1 MEDLSPTSSNS
12 LSAVEEEDEEF
23 YERIEAP
30 KFVDFTIPDRR
41 PDDRAWFC
49 ARIGCDQNHEEVDPD
64 ELYRSFVLRVMAAR
78 SPNIRF
84 QRALNKQ
91 SSRANTKCP
100 QSAPSKSVKN
110 AISRM
115 SAMNSVPEKLAMAK
129 LKRHPITSLRETLI
143 QRKARAPT
151 LVNEKAQTTPMNNCS
166 QTKYLK
172 EPTAVVDSKNKT
184 MMKKLFLHTPMR
196 KGVLDKTPCSEI
208 CSEMKKKVNIDSE
221 TKGTQQGSFAMSSE
235 KCKGSSDA
243 SKRMNVTG
251 SKNYCHKIRKEAV
264 QNEWRNVGIGVGEN
278 NIVLVG
284 SDLVGLIKPSK
295 HEVQYT
301 NLNSS
306 NGVVNEIKI
315 ASDVTND
322 DDKENIVFTCEK
334 RSKVA
339 NSNTKR
345 SQFETL
351 ENQTPEERGI
361 LKEANMERRLQV
373 ESKKEPP
380 ASLLKHVDGI
390 QRLQPRNAKGKTIR
404 RSQNKS
410 FKIASPKRLLKMPS
424 SAAKARREPTITGL
438 NQDKRDLPIN
448 FPQLEQRVHV
458 ERNSSLRGRKP
469 ATVPKEP
476 SFHKIHVRGLI
487 YLEVMWF
494 DGAVRK
500 VADWC
505 CLVGAVLVSGGGLSL
520 ACCLARPSS
529 SGLRT
534 SSGIRRVRQIDW
546 THILFQVTGCS
557 LRGLEVVYAGL
568 CGLVA
573 VFGSP
578 AMLVFATAWFDVRHG
593 RLVVYL
599 ALSMMRP
606 WRTGVG
612 IRTVRIHG
620 VNRQVGGRLSYR
632 YGW

>member
-1 MEDLSPTSSNS
+1 MEDLNPTSSNS
-12 LSAVEEEDEEF
+12 LSVVEEEDEEF

-49 ARIGCDQNHEEVDPD
+49 ARIGCDQNHEEIDPD

-84 QRALNKQ
+84 QRALNKH

-100 QSAPSKSVKN
+100 QSAPSKSAKN

-115 SAMNSVPEKLAMAK
+115 SAMNSVPEKMAMAK

-143 QRKARAPT
+143 QRKVCAFS

-172 EPTAVVDSKNKT
+172 EPTTVVDSKNKT
-184 MMKKLFLHTPMR
+184 MMKNLFLHTPMR
-196 KGVLDKTPCSEI
+196 KGVLDNTPCSEI
-208 CSEMKKKVNIDSE
+208 CSEMKKKLNIDSE
-221 TKGTQQGSFAMSSE
+221 KKGTRQGSFAMSSE
-235 KCKGSSDA
+235 KCKGSFVA

-251 SKNYCHKIRKEAV
+251 SKNYCHKICKEAV

-278 NIVLVG
+278 NIDLVG
-284 SDLVGLIKPSK
+284 GDLGGLIKPSK
-295 HEVQYT
+295 HEMQYT

-306 NGVVNEIKI
+306 NGVASEIKI

-334 RSKVA
+334 RSKVE

-373 ESKKEPP
+373 ESKKEP

-390 QRLQPRNAKGKTIR
+390 RPRNAKGKTIR

-410 FKIASPKRLLKMPS
+410 FKIASPKRLLKIPS

-458 ERNSSLRGRKP
+458 ERNSNLRGRKP

-476 SFHKIHVRGLI
+476 IFHKIHVP
-487 YLEVMWF
+487 
-494 DGAVRK
+494 K
-500 VADWC
+500 N
-505 CLVGAVLVSGGGLSL
+505 
-520 ACCLARPSS
+520 
-529 SGLRT
+529 
-534 SSGIRRVRQIDW
+534 
-546 THILFQVTGCS
+546 CS
-557 LRGLEVVYAGL
+557 KRFEMI
-568 CGLVA
+568 
-573 VFGSP
+573 FS
-578 AMLVFATAWFDVRHG
+578 
-593 RLVVYL
+593 
-599 ALSMMRP
+599 
-606 WRTGVG
+606 
-612 IRTVRIHG
+612 
-620 VNRQVGGRLSYR
+620 
-632 YGW
+632 